1 MSIEFENTPLWAEVQ
16 KVFAAGPTT
25 TNFTWEATIHTPE
38 GDVVPLNLASVN
50 FLRDYSGAFGDEIT
64 ISTLFGRGTFAYK
77 ILPYR
82 EKLEITL
89 KKIPVSENGDASTV
103 EGDVEAERFSALLVG
118 NFTSPSLGQGREAK
132 DEFTLNLTG
141 VEDVHFQLQD
151 KACEQLRVLM
161 TGGIGR
167 NVNVQNF
174 VTTII
179 TNGAREV
186 KVNGE
191 RALKGIDFIGAD
203 NVDVKDHIVITHG
216 TRLVDLAD
224 YVQKRVGI
232 YNAGIG
238 SYIQNGYWY
247 IYPLY
252 DTTEFNKR
260 AQTLTALV
268 VPENKLSNVE
278 RTFRTE
284 AGDVTILVTGKTG
297 FSDDAGS
304 NYQNFG
310 NGVRFAQAGAL
321 MDANSNVADN
331 KVKLARGKNNGEFVT
346 DDSSLK
352 YAPVAS
358 SRITANPFSLMSLQA
373 SKRGGMFR
381 AIWQNSDHSL
391 IYPGMVTKVVYS
403 EDDEMKDVYG
413 IVHSVTMV
421 SHKPGGITSTKY
433 VTQCV
438 VDVFVNNQ
446 LKPTDQ

>member
-1 MSIEFENTPLWAEVQ
+1 MAVEFENTPLWAEVQ
-16 KVFAAGPTT
+16 KIFAAGATS
-25 TNFTWEATIHTPE
+25 TNYTWEATVHTPA
-38 GDVVPLNLASVN
+38 GDVVPMNLASVN
-50 FLRDYSGAFGDEIT
+50 FVRAYSDAFGDEIT
-64 ISTLFGRGTFAYK
+64 ISTLFGRGAFAYK

-82 EKLEITL
+82 ENLEITL
-89 KKIPVSENGDASTV
+89 KKVPTSENSDTSNADGDIQ
-103 EGDVEAERFSALLVG
+103 AERFSALLIG
-118 NFTSPSLGQGREAK
+118 DFTSPSLGQGREAK
-132 DEFTLNLTG
+132 DEFTLDLTG

-167 NVNVQNF
+167 KGTVQDLL
-174 VTTII
+174 TTLI
-179 TNGAREV
+179 ARDTSNI
-186 KVNGE
+186 KVNGD
-191 RALKGIDFIGAD
+191 RALKGVDIIAAD
-203 NVDVKDHIVITHG
+203 NKDVKEHIVITQG

-224 YVQKRVGI
+224 YIQKRVGV
-232 YNAGIG
+232 YNSGIG

-252 DTTEFNKR
+252 DTTEFNRRVK
-260 AQTLTALV
+260 TLTMLV

-284 AGDVTILVTGKTG
+284 ADSTTILVTGKTS
-297 FSDDAGS
+297 FRDDAGS

-321 MDANSNVADN
+321 MDANSNVTDN
-331 KVKLARGKNNGEFVT
+331 KVKLARGKNNGEFIT
-346 DDSSLK
+346 DDSTLK

-358 SRITANPFSLMSLQA
+358 NRITANPFAVMSLQA

-381 AIWQNSDHSL
+381 GIWHNADHSL

-413 IVHSVTMV
+413 IVQAVTMV
-421 SHKPGGITSTKY
+421 SHKPGGLTSPKF
-433 VTQCV
+433 VNQCV

-446 LKPTDQ
+446 LKPLDN